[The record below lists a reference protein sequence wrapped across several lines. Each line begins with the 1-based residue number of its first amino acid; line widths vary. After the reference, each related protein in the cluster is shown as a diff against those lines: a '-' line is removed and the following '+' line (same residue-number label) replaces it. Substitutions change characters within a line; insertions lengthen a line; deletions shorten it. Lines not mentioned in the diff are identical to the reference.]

1 MHFVSPGWRFPILRE
16 NLAGRFEGNTP
27 ELSCSFSLEK
37 SCSLSRLR
45 CPHDWSEW
53 IAIIRRNLSR
63 SSGVLAGC
71 ERVNAEVRREA
82 LQHYARQPLKLDQKE
97 RNPETQGMKSYGG
110 FSTYVGLEP
119 IVVGRQ
125 GAEMALPEADVPSVW
140 LSVSDG
146 PRPEPC
152 PGSQANEPEKP
163 RSRKPFDS
171 WVSRPRPLTSAE
183 TPLSRCVQESPPP

>member
-1 MHFVSPGWRFPILRE
+1 MKTGSVLQLKVGLNPTKVRNPPQVFPYLSGVHFVLPGWRFPILRE

-119 IVVGRQ
+119 
-125 GAEMALPEADVPSVW
+125 
-140 LSVSDG
+140 
-146 PRPEPC
+146 
-152 PGSQANEPEKP
+152 
-163 RSRKPFDS
+163 
-171 WVSRPRPLTSAE
+171 
-183 TPLSRCVQESPPP
+183 